1 MRTFSFLKPPP
12 CFTCVMNLPEHW
24 SKTKIGG
31 VNLLKKPVSPP
42 PPPPPAWALSWQRAG
57 RHLPR
62 CYMSLKWL
70 NCLLAPV
77 LFFLPPR
84 RFAGISRKFFPQI
97 FNPRRD
103 WQCCQTSGRVLRR
116 YYKRSSVRGTLDY
129 SRLCCNPFN
138 PHCIK
143 ISVKI
148 RQQ

>member
-1 MRTFSFLKPPP
+1 MRTFSFLKTSSPTLP

-31 VNLLKKPVSPP
+31 VNLLKKPVSPSS
-42 PPPPPAWALSWQRAG
+42 AWALSWQQAG
-57 RHLPR
+57 RHLQR
-62 CYMSLKWL
+62 CYMSLKLL
-70 NCLLAPV
+70 NCLLASV
-77 LFFLPPR
+77 LFFPPR
-84 RFAGISRKFFPQI
+84 WFAGISRKFFPQI
-97 FNPRRD
+97 FNPCRD